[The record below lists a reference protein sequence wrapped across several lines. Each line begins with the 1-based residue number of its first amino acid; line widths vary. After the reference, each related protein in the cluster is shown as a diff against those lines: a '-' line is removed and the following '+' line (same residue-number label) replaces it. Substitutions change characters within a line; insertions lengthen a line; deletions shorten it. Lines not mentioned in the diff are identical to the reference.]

1 MTTVTRED
9 KEMEDKKYYKD
20 ELQKLGIEDLE
31 SVAGGYTAEQLT
43 EEERKRA
50 HELDAKW
57 KKAVS
62 DCMDGKISDGREDKT
77 PSFFQEYCYKLEK
90 LYDRFYTDRGR
101 ELALQRRAAAVRF
114 YENLYE
120 EVTQLDE
127 QGKIYL
133 ERHLG

>member
-1 MTTVTRED
+1 MSAPLYTR
-9 KEMEDKKYYKD
+9 
-20 ELQKLGIEDLE
+20 
-31 SVAGGYTAEQLT
+31 
-43 EEERKRA
+43 
-50 HELDAKW
+50 
-57 KKAVS
+57 
-62 DCMDGKISDGREDKT
+62 MDGKISDGREDKT

-90 LYDRFYTDRGR
+90 LYDRFCTDRGR